1 MSFITTLS
9 KLLLIVGG
17 INWGFIGL
25 FHLDVLAAF
34 LGEMTATACTAYML
48 VGAAGVW
55 LLLVMLCD
63 AFLGPYEPRRI
74 AP

>member
-25 FHLDVLAAF
+25 VHFDVLAAF
-34 LGEMTATACTAYML
+34 LGEMTTAACMAYML
-48 VGAAGVW
+48 VGAAGIW
-55 LLLVMLCD
+55 LLLVMLYD
-63 AFLGPYEPRRI
+63 ALLGPYERHNI
-74 AP
+74 AH